1 MDFEKTIGIFPDA
14 LSKSECQLYIDWF
27 EENKEL
33 QQDGQTLSGVNNN
46 VKNTK
51 DISILPDNPLS
62 NLLAEKSNELVETYL
77 KSFGH
82 LEEYN
87 PLDELFTQGSHYPY
101 WNVQRYRKNVGHYK
115 SWHTEQPEQ
124 KNTSNRMFVVMYYLN
139 NVDKGGH
146 TLFLLND
153 MKVKPTRGTFL
164 VWPAGWPYVHSAETP
179 LSNDKYIITTWLNA
193 NFNPYRA
200 GRVVVKKRETREE
213 MS

>member
-1 MDFEKTIGIFPDA
+1 
-14 LSKSECQLYIDWF
+14 
-27 EENKEL
+27 
-33 QQDGQTLSGVNNN
+33 
-46 VKNTK
+46 
-51 DISILPDNPLS
+51 
-62 NLLAEKSNELVETYL
+62 
-77 KSFGH
+77 
-82 LEEYN
+82 
-87 PLDELFTQGSHYPY
+87 
-101 WNVQRYRKNVGHYK
+101 
-115 SWHTEQPEQ
+115 
-124 KNTSNRMFVVMYYLN
+124 MFVVMYYLN